1 MIKEFIETIRLR
13 LHGIELLEVDENVIQ
28 IFRKYVKGHKSDSD
42 LTIKKYITRDWIL
55 SEDTSYEVMNHYSQ
69 PHIIETR
76 QYGNLV
82 IKCKKTEYESRVI
95 SIYNRKGKKLDFNI
109 DEKLKAKL
117 NKIMR
122 L

>member
-55 SEDTSYEVMNHYSQ
+55 SEDTNYEVMNHYPQ
-69 PHIIETR
+69 LHIIETR

-95 SIYNRKGKKLDFNI
+95 SIYNRKGKKLDFKI
-109 DEKLKAKL
+109 DKELKEEL
-117 NKIMR
+117 NRKMR

>member
-1 MIKEFIETIRLR
+1 MIKDFIEIIRLR
-13 LHGIELLEVDENVIQ
+13 LNGIKLIDVDESVYDK
-28 IFRKYVKGHKSDSD
+28 FRKYVKGHKSDSD

-55 SEDTSYEVMNHYSQ
+55 SEDTSYEVMNHYPQ

-82 IKCKKTEYESRVI
+82 IKCKKTEYESRII

-109 DEKLKAKL
+109 DEELKEKL